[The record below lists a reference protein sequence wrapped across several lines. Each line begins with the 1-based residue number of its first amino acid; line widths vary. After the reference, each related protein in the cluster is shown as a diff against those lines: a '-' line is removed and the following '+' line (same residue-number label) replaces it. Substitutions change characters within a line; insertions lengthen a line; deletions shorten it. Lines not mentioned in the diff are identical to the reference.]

1 MFRAED
7 AQVCVAHPC
16 RPFPPLSRLRRLFDR
31 RAETLLDAAQRVST
45 IGARGVPPFT
55 SPATEEFH
63 PPDQKISIHGHES
76 AAERVAMDLG
86 L

>member
-1 MFRAED
+1 MPRCVLRILAVLFLPSYRFR
-7 AQVCVAHPC
+7 Q
-16 RPFPPLSRLRRLFDR
+16 LFDSR
-31 RAETLLDAAQRVST
+31 TETLLGAAQRVST

-86 L
+86 LSVTC